1 VKREPSDGTDSV
13 NLIGHNGAKWI
24 KSSLS
29 NANGNCVQVAAL
41 SDELIGVRDSKDVLG
56 PVLLF
61 TPAEWSAFVGGLR
74 KGDFDGI

>member
-1 VKREPSDGTDSV
+1 MNREPSSGTGIAGP
-13 NLIGHNGAKWI
+13 IGHSGVKWI

-61 TPAEWSAFVGGLR
+61 TPAEWSAFIGGVR